1 MTQLFN
7 SFFLGGF
14 ECSTHRRRDGR
25 RLDLIK
31 TTRHD
36 AYALQDYRALR
47 SHGIVTVRDGLRWHL
62 IESSPGQYDWST
74 FAGMLR
80 AAREAEVQP
89 IWDLCHY
96 GWPDDIDIWSAQF
109 VERFAAFAAGV
120 ATLVRDESPDT
131 PYYCPINE
139 ISFWAWAGGDMASFN
154 PSATRRGMEL
164 KTQLVRASLA
174 AVEAIRYVDPRARI
188 VHIDPVINVVP
199 KTPRS
204 RGRAAHAQQAQFEA
218 WDMLAG
224 TVHPHL
230 GGGMRHL
237 DIIGVNYYSNNQWV
251 LGGRT
256 IKQGSAL
263 YRPLREIL
271 AETHQRYRRPIFIA
285 ETGAEGEHRAPWL
298 RYVCDEAYAALQSGV
313 PLGGI
318 CLYPITDYPGWANNR
333 HCQAGLLGRA
343 DKHGER
349 PVHVD
354 LADELATQQQRFQK
368 FFDTTTALDQA
379 LTHQDPCRA
388 AVE

>member
-31 TTRHD
+31 TTHHD
-36 AYALQDYRALR
+36 AFALRDYQALR
-47 SHGIVTVRDGLRWHL
+47 SYGIATVRDGLRWHL
-62 IESSPGQYDWST
+62 IEPSPGQYDWSS
-74 FAGMLR
+74 FLDMLR
-80 AAREAEVQP
+80 AARQADMQP

-96 GWPDDIDIWSAQF
+96 GWPDDIDIWSPQF
-109 VERFAAFAAGV
+109 VKRFADFAARV
-120 ATLVRDESPDT
+120 AAIVRDEWPGIA
-131 PYYCPINE
+131 YYCPINE
-139 ISFWAWAGGDMASFN
+139 ISFWAWAGGDMALFN
-154 PSATRRGMEL
+154 PLATRRGMEL

-174 AVEAIRYVDPRARI
+174 AVVAIRQVAPLARI

-199 KTPRS
+199 KSPRS
-204 RGRAAHAQQAQFEA
+204 RRQAEHAQQAQFEA

-224 TVHPHL
+224 AVHPQL
-230 GGGMRHL
+230 GGGTSHL

-256 IKQGSAL
+256 VKRDSPL
-263 YRPLREIL
+263 YRPLRDIL
-271 AETHQRYRRPIFIA
+271 ADTYHRYRRPIFIA
-285 ETGAEGEHRAPWL
+285 ETGAEGEHRAPWF
-298 RYVCDEAYAALQSGV
+298 RYVCDEAYAALKEGV

-333 HCQAGLLGRA
+333 HCQSGLLGRP
-343 DKHGER
+343 DKHGDR
-349 PVHVD
+349 PVHTD
-354 LADELATQQQRFQK
+354 LANELSIQQQRFQQ
-368 FFDTTTALDQA
+368 FFSPTTALDQP